1 MKASVSSDLDD
12 KPKLIADTN
21 QSKLS
26 DKNVSVLNDDRKTH
40 KRDIEHKNKTEDEV
54 VATVVEI
61 IITEPSETTTAT
73 SPTTTEPGIDST
85 TTESTNTIATE
96 TTETTTQTVPET
108 TSSTTEST
116 SAQISVI
123 DNGFQPILDFYYGGT
138 PNENANFIYLT
149 TSKPDLSPTDSPN
162 TSNDRSDS
170 SIFKPSI
177 QYEYRNYRYD
187 TDSHFVPIVGTKQ
200 IF

>member
-1 MKASVSSDLDD
+1 MKAPVSSDLDD

-40 KRDIEHKNKTEDEV
+40 KRDIEHKNKTQDEV

-73 SPTTTEPGIDST
+73 TEPGIDST
-85 TTESTNTIATE
+85 TTTESTNTNAME
-96 TTETTTQTVPET
+96 TIETTTQTVPET

-149 TSKPDLSPTDSPN
+149 TSKPDLSPTDSPD